1 VSIFSRLKRRL
12 RPDDDDLQEEIRAHL
27 AIAAD
32 DRMADGTDRR
42 TAQLASLKDFGNV
55 SLAMEAARAVWRP
68 RWFEAL
74 RDQLNDVRY
83 AVRVLAKSPA
93 FSLTVIAILTLGI
106 GLNAAVFTLLKSL
119 ALNPLSGVAESSRL
133 GVLVSESAGGRRSG
147 LSFPDY
153 RFIRDHNESF
163 SGLIGSAFVNASFGQ
178 GKNAERMMAEL
189 VTGNYFQVLGVGAQL
204 GRTLQASDEVAPGQ
218 HPIAVISHALWR
230 RVYAED
236 PDIVGRTVHINGYPL
251 TVVGVADPT
260 FHGTV
265 VGFDVEV
272 FVPVM
277 MAPQIGVGSQTV
289 SKGALEDRRA
299 RYLMVAGRLRAGATL
314 TAAAAQTEVLSAQ
327 LASELSASETADR
340 IKVIPIWESPYGAQT
355 YMWPA
360 VTVLA
365 GMALLLLLIVCA
377 NIAGLVLVR
386 CVSRRGEIAV
396 RLALG
401 ASRTRVLRSLFIEN
415 LLLAIPGALLGLLL
429 VWRGMPLL
437 WANTAASGA
446 PGRLF
451 MNVAVD
457 RLVIGFSILVAGSC
471 ATVFGVLPALRSSRV
486 DLITAM
492 NEDFS
497 PRSAVRGR
505 LRAGL
510 VVAQVAVSLMLLVG
524 ASLVTRSLAAAN
536 LTNPGYDPS
545 QMVSVSLDLKSSG
558 YDETRGR
565 DFYQRLLDA
574 MRADRGIESAAIAAT
589 YPMTLVDFG
598 VQRVAVDGYVPK
610 RDEDLR
616 FLSNVV
622 GPDYFHTMRIHLVA
636 GRDFEQRDD
645 DSVVPVA
652 IVNNTLATRFW
663 DNATNAIGKR
673 VRVAD
678 GRWRMVIGVAQDVKY
693 SRVNEP
699 PRPYVYVPFLQSY
712 QSAMFLQARGTVP
725 MSSLLELTRA
735 HIAALDPDLPI
746 LDAKPLTEQTRS
758 SLTIFE
764 MAAQMLFL
772 FGIAG
777 MALAA
782 MGIYGLVSYT
792 VKQSTHE
799 IGIRMALGAQG
810 LSIVRGFVGRG
821 LRLGAIG
828 AGIGV
833 VSALAVARLLS
844 SILYGVSSTD
854 GLSFARALGV
864 VLGGVLIATVVP
876 AWRATRTNPLTALR
890 HQ

>member
-1 VSIFSRLKRRL
+1 MSIFSRLKRRL

-55 SLAMEAARAVWRP
+55 SLATEAARAVWRP

-74 RDQLNDVRY
+74 RDHLNDVRY

-93 FSLTVIAILTLGI
+93 FSITVIAILTLGI
-106 GLNAAVFTLLKSL
+106 GLNTAVFTLLKSL
-119 ALNPLSGVAESSRL
+119 ALNPLSGVADSSRL

-153 RFIRDHNESF
+153 KFIRDHNESF
-163 SGLIGSAFVNASFGQ
+163 SGLIGSAFVNVSFGK

-189 VTGNYFQVLGVGAQL
+189 VTGNYFQVLEVGARL
-204 GRTLQASDEVAPGQ
+204 GRTLQPSDDIAPGQ

-236 PDIVGRTVHINGYPL
+236 HDIIGRTIHINGYPL

-265 VGFDVEV
+265 VSFDVEV

-299 RYLMVAGRLRAGATL
+299 RYLMVAGRLRPGATL
-314 TAAAAQTEVLSAQ
+314 TAAAAQTDVLSAQ

-355 YMWPA
+355 YMLPA
-360 VTVLA
+360 VTVLT

-386 CVSRRGEIAV
+386 GVSRRGEIAV

-401 ASRTRVLRSLFIEN
+401 ASRARVLRSLFIEN
-415 LLLAIPGALLGLLL
+415 LLLAVPGALLGLLL

-457 RLVIGFSILVAGSC
+457 RLVIGFSILVAFIS
-471 ATVFGVLPALRSSRV
+471 AIVFGVLPALRSSRV
-486 DLITAM
+486 ELITAM

-536 LTNPGYDPS
+536 RTNPGFDPS
-545 QMVSVSLDLKSSG
+545 QLISVSLDLKSSG

-574 MRADRGIESAAIAAT
+574 MRADRGIESCG
-589 YPMTLVDFG
+589 DC
-598 VQRVAVDGYVPK
+598 
-610 RDEDLR
+610 RDLSDDARRLR
-616 FLSNVV
+616 STARRRRRLRAETRRGLEISLERRW
-622 GPDYFHTMRIHLVA
+622 TRIFPH
-636 GRDFEQRDD
+636 D
-645 DSVVPVA
+645 
-652 IVNNTLATRFW
+652 
-663 DNATNAIGKR
+663 
-673 VRVAD
+673 AD
-678 GRWRMVIGVAQDVKY
+678 
-693 SRVNEP
+693 P
-699 PRPYVYVPFLQSY
+699 PR
-712 QSAMFLQARGTVP
+712 
-725 MSSLLELTRA
+725 
-735 HIAALDPDLPI
+735 
-746 LDAKPLTEQTRS
+746 
-758 SLTIFE
+758 
-764 MAAQMLFL
+764 
-772 FGIAG
+772 
-777 MALAA
+777 
-782 MGIYGLVSYT
+782 
-792 VKQSTHE
+792 
-799 IGIRMALGAQG
+799 
-810 LSIVRGFVGRG
+810 GR
-821 LRLGAIG
+821 
-828 AGIGV
+828 
-833 VSALAVARLLS
+833 
-844 SILYGVSSTD
+844 T
-854 GLSFARALGV
+854 
-864 VLGGVLIATVVP
+864 
-876 AWRATRTNPLTALR
+876 
-890 HQ
+890 